1 VRARRDR
8 GAVQCPGRA
17 LQVIA
22 GEERALVERIEAAQL
37 IRVVRPARQSAF
49 EMAERRA
56 GQA

>member
-1 VRARRDR
+1 VRARCDR
-8 GAVQCPGRA
+8 GAIQCPGRT